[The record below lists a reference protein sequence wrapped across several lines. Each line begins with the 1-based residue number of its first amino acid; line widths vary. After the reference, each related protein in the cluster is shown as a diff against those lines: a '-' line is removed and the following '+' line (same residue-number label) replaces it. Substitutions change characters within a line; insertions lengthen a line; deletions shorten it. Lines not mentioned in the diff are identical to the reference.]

1 MNIKDIIL
9 KFINKPVNNV
19 RSSQTLYEVMF
30 TLLNMN
36 EIYKEQRYRKQIKE
50 LSELML
56 KTQMPDGG
64 FDIGYNFAFGI
75 NMTKKSEKESTTPEV
90 LSIYA
95 LIKYYDL
102 YKDDAVINSIEKG
115 INWILNNSYKYLDK
129 YWVIP
134 YAPSSYKE
142 IHITNAISFAV
153 STLTYYM
160 YVFKE
165 NINPRIQ
172 EICDGM
178 LSYMRD
184 ELIVDNNK
192 GYWNYF
198 EKKLIKEN
206 DYYIKIDNYHI
217 AQQLYYHMQIQN
229 YYKNNDNDEIVKLV
243 SNYLK
248 DKVKENVAVP
258 YIETKEKKTRDIHT
272 WGYASIL
279 LCALEWKNTEYIDN
293 IATFMKNN
301 IIGNNHFY
309 PIVKESGEVIDEN
322 YYPRSDAWVLHSFS
336 EYLLYN
342 KSDNKIKKIIDIG
355 LQLQERS
362 KYSGKENHVYTFRK
376 KYFSKCINMI
386 KKFRRRK

>member
-19 RSSQTLYEVMF
+19 RSSQTLYEVML

-36 EIYKEQRYRKQIKE
+36 QIYKEQNYQKQIKE
-50 LSELML
+50 LSKLIVS
-56 KTQMPDGG
+56 TQMPDGG

-75 NMTKKSEKESTTPEV
+75 NMTKKSDRESTTPEV
-90 LSIYA
+90 LSIYS

-102 YKDDAVINSIEKG
+102 YKDEEVINSIEKG
-115 INWILNNSYKYLDK
+115 IKWIINNSYKYMEK

-142 IHITNAISFAV
+142 VHITNAISFAV
-153 STLTYYM
+153 STLSYYM
-160 YVFKE
+160 YVFKY
-165 NINPRIQ
+165 NINPKIR

-178 LSYMRD
+178 LLYMKD
-184 ELIVDNNK
+184 ELIVSDNK

-198 EKKLIKEN
+198 EKKLIKKD

-217 AQQLYYHMQIQN
+217 AQQLYYHMSIQKH
-229 YYKNNDNDEIVKLV
+229 YKNSDNDEIVKLV

-248 DKVKENVAVP
+248 NKIKENVAVP
-258 YIETKEKKTRDIHT
+258 YIEIKEKKTKDIHT

-279 LCALEWKNTEYIDN
+279 LCALEWKNSEYISNVID
-293 IATFMKNN
+293 FMKKN
-301 IIGNNHFY
+301 IIGDNHFF
-309 PIVKESGEVIDEN
+309 PIIKENGEVVDEG
-322 YYPRSDAWVLHSFS
+322 YYPRSDAWILHSLS
-336 EYLLYN
+336 EYLIYN
-342 KSDNKIKKIIDIG
+342 KNDNKIKKIIDIG
-355 LQLQERS
+355 LELQERN

-376 KYFSKCINMI
+376 KYFSKCINII
-386 KKFRRRK
+386 KKFRRKK

>member
-36 EIYKEQRYRKQIKE
+36 EIYKKQQYKTQIKE
-50 LSELML
+50 LSDLIV
-56 KTQMPDGG
+56 KTQMSDGG

-75 NMTKKSEKESTTPEV
+75 NMTKRSEKESTTPEV
-90 LSIYA
+90 LAIYA

-102 YKDDAVINSIEKG
+102 YKDDTVINSIEKG
-115 INWILNNSYKYLDK
+115 IKWILNNSYKYLDK

-134 YAPSSYKE
+134 YAPNSYKE
-142 IHITNAISFAV
+142 IHITNAISFSV
-153 STLTYYM
+153 STLAYYM
-160 YVFKE
+160 YIFKE
-165 NINPRIQ
+165 NTNPRIQ

-178 LSYMRD
+178 LLYMRD
-184 ELIVDNNK
+184 ELIVNNNK

-198 EKKLIKEN
+198 EKKLIKKD

-217 AQQLYYHMQIQN
+217 AQQLYYHMQIQK
-229 YYKNNDNDEIVKLV
+229 YYRNSDNDEIVKLV

-248 DKVKENVAVP
+248 DKIKENVAVP
-258 YIETKEKKTRDIHT
+258 YIETKEKKTKDIHT
-272 WGYASIL
+272 WGYVAIL
-279 LCALEWKNTEYIDN
+279 LCALEWKNSKYI
-293 IATFMKNN
+293 NN
-301 IIGNNHFY
+301 IISFMKENIIGKDHFF
-309 PIVKESGEVIDEN
+309 PIVKENGEVIDEE

-342 KSDNKIKKIIDIG
+342 KNDIKIKRIIDIG
-355 LQLQERS
+355 LELQ
-362 KYSGKENHVYTFRK
+362 KKNQYFGKENHVYTRRK
-376 KYFSKCINMI
+376 KFFSKCVNTI